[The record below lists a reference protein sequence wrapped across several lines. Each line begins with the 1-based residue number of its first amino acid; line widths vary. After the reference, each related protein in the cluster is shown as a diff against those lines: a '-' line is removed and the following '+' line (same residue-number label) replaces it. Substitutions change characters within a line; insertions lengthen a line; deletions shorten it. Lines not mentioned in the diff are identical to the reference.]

1 MQGYAAEPD
10 GAFTESREC
19 FAELEEWLA
28 SEDAAG
34 LEHGELEEQLDVR
47 GRELLRRLF
56 QDRLDL
62 TAAREARRHDVTG
75 RDGVRR
81 PRAEKGRTRPLV
93 TKFGQVTVSWIA
105 YRSPGRPNVHP
116 LDAELNLPEEKHSH
130 GLRKLAAIE
139 SARGSIEAA
148 GAAVTRATGVRIGKR
163 QLEELA
169 RRAAAHVEA
178 FYLQRVIRPAPA
190 DHALVLTFD
199 GKGIVMLPGALR
211 PATAKA
217 AAAAAGK
224 LATRL
229 SPGEKN
235 GRKRMAELAC
245 VYDAVPVPRAPED
258 IISMPAQKRRKKKA
272 QAIKPNRKGKPR
284 EPQARGK
291 WLTASVT
298 DDIPA
303 VIAAA
308 FDEAERRDPRHERDW
323 AVLIDGNNTQIETV
337 TAEAAS
343 RGITVTVVIDF
354 IHVLEYLWKA
364 AWSFFDKGE
373 PAAEE
378 WVADQARKILHG
390 NSAQVAA
397 GIRRRATTYGYS
409 AAERAGAD
417 ECARY
422 LDNKKD
428 YLDYATAL
436 RNGWPIATGIIEG
449 ACRHIVKD
457 RMVFS
462 SRDHVAFCPLRCQ
475 TVLVRYGPAA
485 YRHPRA
491 GVFRGGEPGLPG
503 VPGRASRRPGVLDR
517 GRRRVRQGPCCRP
530 VLVRSSLRP

>member
-1 MQGYAAEPD
+1 MQGYVPAQD
-10 GAFTESREC
+10 GAFAESRKC
-19 FAELEEWLA
+19 FGELEDWMA
-28 SEDAAG
+28 SAGAAG
-34 LEHGELEEQLDVR
+34 LQHGELEEQLEAR
-47 GRELLRRLF
+47 GRELLRLMF

-62 TAAREARRHDVTG
+62 TAAQEERRHDVTG
-75 RDGVRR
+75 EDGVVRT
-81 PRAEKGRTRPLV
+81 RAERGRPRPLV
-93 TKFGQVTVSWIA
+93 TKFGQVAVSRIA
-105 YRSPGRPNVHP
+105 YRSPGRSNVHP
-116 LDAELNLPEEKHSH
+116 LDAALNLPEEKHSH
-130 GLRKLAAIE
+130 GLRRLAAIE
-139 SARGSIEAA
+139 AARGSMEAA
-148 GAAVTRATGVRIGKR
+148 GAAITRATGMTIGKR

-169 RRAAAHVEA
+169 RRCAAHVEA
-178 FYLQRVIRPAPA
+178 FYLQRAVSPAPD

-217 AAAAAGK
+217 AAAAEGR

-245 VYDAVPVPRAPED
+245 VYDAAPVPRTPEE
-258 IISMPAQKRRKKKA
+258 IISTPAQKRRKKKA
-272 QAIKPNRKGKPR
+272 QAGKVKGRGKPR
-284 EPQARGK
+284 EPQARDK

-303 VIAAA
+303 VIASA
-308 FDEAERRDPRHERDW
+308 FDEAERRDPQHNREW
-323 AVLIDGNNTQIETV
+323 TVLIDGNNTQIEAV
-337 TAEAAS
+337 TAEAAR
-343 RGITVTVVIDF
+343 RGITATVIIDF
-354 IHVLEYLWKA
+354 IHVLEYCWKA

-390 NSAQVAA
+390 KASQVAA

-409 AAERAGAD
+409 PAERAGAD

-436 RNGWPIATGIIEG
+436 RKGWPIATGIIEG

-457 RMVFS
+457 RMDITGA
-462 SRDHVAFCPLRCQ
+462 RWGLEGAEAILKLRAVIA
-475 TVLVRYGPAA
+475 TGDFDAYWRFHLRREHERIHSALYRESLVLAA
-485 YRHPRA
+485 
-491 GVFRGGEPGLPG
+491 
-503 VPGRASRRPGVLDR
+503 
-517 GRRRVRQGPCCRP
+517 
-530 VLVRSSLRP
+530 

>member
-1 MQGYAAEPD
+1 MQGYAPGQDE
-10 GAFTESREC
+10 AFAESRKC
-19 FAELEEWLA
+19 FGELEDWMA
-28 SEDAAG
+28 SEAAAG
-34 LEHGELEEQLDVR
+34 LQHGELEEQLDVR

-62 TAAREARRHDVTG
+62 TAAREERRRDVTG
-75 RDGVRR
+75 EDGVPRT
-81 PRAEKGRTRPLV
+81 RAENGRSRPLV
-93 TKFGQVTVSWIA
+93 TKFGQVTVSRIA
-105 YRSPGRPNVHP
+105 YRSPGRANVHL
-116 LDAELNLPEEKHSH
+116 LDGVLNLPEEKHSH
-130 GLRKLAAIE
+130 GLRKMAAVE
-139 SARGSIEAA
+139 AARGSV
-148 GAAVTRATGVRIGKR
+148 GAACAAVARATGVRIGKR

-169 RRAAAHVEA
+169 RRCAAHVDA
-178 FYLQRVIRPAPA
+178 FYLQRVIEPAP
-190 DHALVLTFD
+190 DGWPLVLTFD

-217 AAAAAGK
+217 AAAAEGR

-245 VYDAVPVPRAPED
+245 VYDAAPVPRTPEE
-258 IISMPAQKRRKKKA
+258 IISTPAQKRRKHKA
-272 QAIKPNRKGKPR
+272 QASKPAQKGKPR

-308 FDEAERRDPRHERDW
+308 FEEAGRRDLEHEREW
-323 AVLIDGNNTQIETV
+323 AVLIDGNNAQIEAV
-337 TAEAAS
+337 TAEAAR
-343 RGITVTVVIDF
+343 RGVTVTIVIDF

-390 NSAQVAA
+390 KAAQVSA

-409 AAERAGAD
+409 PAERAGAD
-417 ECARY
+417 EAARY
-422 LDNKKD
+422 LDNKNA
-428 YLDYATAL
+428 YLGYDTAL
-436 RNGWPIATGIIEG
+436 SKGWPIATGVIEG

-457 RMVFS
+457 RMDITGARWGLEGAEAILKLRALIASGDFEDYWHFHLRREHERIHGALY
-462 SRDHVAFCPLRCQ
+462 RDSL
-475 TVLVRYGPAA
+475 VLAA
-485 YRHPRA
+485 
-491 GVFRGGEPGLPG
+491 
-503 VPGRASRRPGVLDR
+503 
-517 GRRRVRQGPCCRP
+517 
-530 VLVRSSLRP
+530 

>member
-1 MQGYAAEPD
+1 MQEYVPAQD
-10 GAFTESREC
+10 GAFAESRKC
-19 FAELEEWLA
+19 FGELEDWMA
-28 SEDAAG
+28 SEAAG
-34 LEHGELEEQLDVR
+34 LQHGELEEQLEVR

-62 TAAREARRHDVTG
+62 TAAREERRHDVTG
-75 RDGVRR
+75 EDGVVRA
-81 PRAEKGRTRPLV
+81 RAERGRARPLV
-93 TKFGQVTVSWIA
+93 TKFGQVIVSRIA
-105 YRSPGRPNVHP
+105 YRSPGRSNVHL
-116 LDAELNLPEEKHSH
+116 LDRVLNLPEETYSH
-130 GLRKLAAIE
+130 GLRQFAAVE
-139 SARGSIEAA
+139 AARGSHEAA
-148 GAAVTRATGVRIGKR
+148 CAAVTRATGVRIGKR
-163 QLEELA
+163 QVEELA

-178 FYLQRVIRPAPA
+178 FYLWRVISPAP
-190 DHALVLTFD
+190 DGWPLVLTFD

-217 AAAAAGK
+217 AAAAEGK

-245 VYDAVPVPRAPED
+245 VYDAAPVPRTPGD
-258 IISMPAQKRRKKKA
+258 IISTPAQKRRKNKA
-272 QAIKPNRKGKPR
+272 QAKRPEGKGKPR

-291 WLTASVT
+291 WLAASVT

-308 FDEAERRDPRHERDW
+308 FDEAERRDPQHKREW
-323 AVLIDGNNTQIETV
+323 AVLIDGNNTQIEAV
-337 TAEAAS
+337 TAEAAR
-343 RGITVTVVIDF
+343 RGITITIVIDF

-390 NSAQVAA
+390 NAAQVAA

-409 AAERAGAD
+409 PAERAGAD

-428 YLDYATAL
+428 YLGYATAL
-436 RNGWPIATGIIEG
+436 QKGWPIATGIIEG

-457 RMVFS
+457 RMDITGARWGLEGAEAVLK
-462 SRDHVAFCPLRCQ
+462 LRALIASGDFDSYWRFHLRREHERIHGALYRESL
-475 TVLVRYGPAA
+475 VLAA
-485 YRHPRA
+485 
-491 GVFRGGEPGLPG
+491 
-503 VPGRASRRPGVLDR
+503 
-517 GRRRVRQGPCCRP
+517 
-530 VLVRSSLRP
+530 